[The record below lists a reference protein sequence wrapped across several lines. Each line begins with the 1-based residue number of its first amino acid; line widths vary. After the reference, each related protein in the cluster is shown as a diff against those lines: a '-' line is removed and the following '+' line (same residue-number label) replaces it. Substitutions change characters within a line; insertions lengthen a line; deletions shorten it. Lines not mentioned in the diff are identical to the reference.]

1 MIYTLFRSAVKKIFV
16 SFDFEHD
23 RDYRY
28 LLSALNSNT
37 GSKVTFEDFTP
48 SEIRSI
54 DVGRIKAALTGK
66 LAGATHALIVIGK
79 HANSLHPD
87 RARIGTQNW
96 QWWEIEKSK
105 ELKKR
110 LIAVKIERANPAPTP
125 LLNSNATWAHSF
137 NVLAIIQAIA
147 DA

>member
-1 MIYTLFRSAVKKIFV
+1 
-16 SFDFEHD
+16 
-23 RDYRY
+23 
-28 LLSALNSNT
+28 
-37 GSKVTFEDFTP
+37 
-48 SEIRSI
+48 
-54 DVGRIKAALTGK
+54 
-66 LAGATHALIVIGK
+66 
-79 HANSLHPD
+79 LHPD

-110 LIAVKIERANPAPTP
+110 LIAVKIERANPVPTP

-137 NVLAIIQAIA
+137 NVPAIVQAIA